1 MVLGQRERVGLLLLH
16 LFPNGGAM
24 DTIFVTLFCIAV
36 GTAIV
41 WCDGCC
47 AMPDG
52 HCLNI
57 LLFWHPQQPWS
68 SGLTPVSRSH
78 SSIPLFPLVMS
89 SHMVLIGLLAS
100 MDVWQQKLTLI
111 NRRSSLWEKG
121 NLFCCCKIQG
131 FVFCSLE
138 TGDYLPERKLIS
150 QQHTDPHDDFLQQG
164 HAFGGYLQLQFGLHI
179 QDRLR
184 QHWVVHTDEE
194 TTKFKDQ
201 FFF

>member
-1 MVLGQRERVGLLLLH
+1 MVVVQCQTDTALTFCCSGIHSSLGLLGWR
-16 LFPNGGAM
+16 LF
-24 DTIFVTLFCIAV
+24 
-36 GTAIV
+36 
-41 WCDGCC
+41 
-47 AMPDG
+47 
-52 HCLNI
+52 
-57 LLFWHPQQPWS
+57 Q
-68 SGLTPVSRSH
+68 GLTLLSPFSH
-78 SSIPLFPLVMS
+78 LSLS
-89 SHMVLIGLLAS
+89 LIGLLAS

-194 TTKFKDQ
+194 TTKFQDQ